1 MVQVTVTMR
10 WVHGSVPLWGCVD
23 EPFCAVLCCVV
34 LRRRNKVPL
43 QARSPNSTLPP
54 RTTIAHRHDT
64 PTCIPS
70 TDPLSVAERE
80 GARSLAAFS
89 RDCAAIR
96 FNCRSIARA
105 PRPRVEGDEVVRRSR
120 AQSSTHT
127 EGRSSLEQRG
137 ELRRAALGPPVDL

>member
-1 MVQVTVTMR
+1 MCSWQCSIV
-10 WVHGSVPLWGCVD
+10 GLWGWT
-23 EPFCAVLCCVV
+23 VLCCVCCAV
-34 LRRRNKVPL
+34 LWCGVHKVPL
-43 QARSPNSTLPP
+43 LGSSPNSTLPP
-54 RTTIAHRHDT
+54 CTTIASRHDT
-64 PTCIPS
+64 PTRLHS

-127 EGRSSLEQRG
+127 EGGPSLEQWG
-137 ELRRAALGPPVDL
+137 ELRRFRTTSWPKTSSFPK